1 MNLLFKKT
9 VFALALLAA
18 AGAHSQTLR
27 LTEAFQQAL
36 RHDPS
41 TLAAEQAL
49 LAGREKAVQGEA
61 LLKPQVS
68 LGASVTGISSHAY
81 SNLPDPVS
89 SLVSPDSSGHV
100 GEAAVKVL
108 QPLFNATSSASK
120 QQLIIQTAAAEIRW
134 TAAVQDLTRKV
145 AESYLA
151 VLSAQDSLRVTL
163 AEEAT
168 LAEQRER
175 AQARFEVG
183 SGRIT
188 DVQEAQ
194 ARHDGTVAKRIGAQS
209 ALELRQAQFQSL
221 TGASAQG
228 LADQASLSRLPAPK
242 PDLLQDWQRR
252 GLERNAYLQ
261 SKRIELDLS
270 KLEVG
275 KYRLAS
281 RPTLDLV
288 GAYTMKGKGGDLS
301 PLVASDRERTA
312 TVGLQLS
319 IPLYTGGGLNSR
331 EREASA
337 KIRQAEQELAAA
349 QSDVQLQIHDAY
361 LALHTGLAR
370 VQALQRAQESSQ
382 SALDATVLGR
392 DVGSRSQPD
401 VLDAQ
406 QRFFVTRLDVSQARI
421 DVLLAQVRLAWAAG
435 ELSENDLQAIDATL
449 SP

>member
-27 LTEAFQQAL
+27 LTQAFQQAL
-36 RHDPS
+36 RSDPS

-81 SNLPDPVS
+81 SNWPEAAA

-108 QPLFNATSSASK
+108 QPLYNASYSASK
-120 QQLIIQTAAAEIRW
+120 QQLISQTAGAEIRW
-134 TAAVQDLTRKV
+134 TAAVQDLTKRV

-151 VLSAQDSLRVTL
+151 VLSAQDTLRVTR
-163 AEEAT
+163 AEETT

-183 SGRIT
+183 SGRMT

-194 ARHDGTVAKRIGAQS
+194 ARHDGTVAKLIGAQS
-209 ALELRQAQFQSL
+209 ALALRQAQFQSL

-228 LADQASLSRLPAPK
+228 LADLARVSRLPAPV
-242 PDLLQDWQRR
+242 PDLLQDWQRK
-252 GLERNAYLQ
+252 GLERNAYVQ
-261 SKRIELDLS
+261 SKRIELDVARQ
-270 KLEVG
+270 EVA
-275 KYRLAS
+275 KYRLDS

-301 PLVASDRERTA
+301 PLVAADRERTA
-312 TVGLQLS
+312 SVGLQLS
-319 IPLYTGGGLNSR
+319 IPLYTGGALNSR
-331 EREASA
+331 EREALA
-337 KIRQAEQELAAA
+337 KTRQAEQELAGA
-349 QSDVQLQIHDAY
+349 QQDVQLQIHDAY

-406 QRFFVTRLDVSQARI
+406 QRFYAAQLDASQARI

-435 ELSENDLQAIDATL
+435 ALSENDLQAIDAIL

>member
-9 VFALALLAA
+9 VFALTLLAA

-27 LTEAFQQAL
+27 LTQAFQQAL
-36 RHDPS
+36 RSDPS

-108 QPLFNATSSASK
+108 QPLYNATTSASK
-120 QQLIIQTAAAEIRW
+120 QQLISQTAGAEIRW
-134 TAAVQDLTRKV
+134 TAAVQDLTKRV

-151 VLSAQDSLRVTL
+151 VLSAQDTLRVTR
-163 AEEAT
+163 AEETT

-175 AQARFEVG
+175 AQARFDVG

-188 DVQEAQ
+188 DVQEAR
-194 ARHDGTVAKRIGAQS
+194 ARHDGTVAKLIGAQS
-209 ALELRQAQFQSL
+209 ALALRQAQFQWL

-228 LADQASLSRLPAPK
+228 LADLASVSRLPAPV
-242 PDLLQDWQRR
+242 PDLLQDWQRK
-252 GLERNAYLQ
+252 GQDRNAYVQ
-261 SKRIELDLS
+261 SKRIELDVARQ
-270 KLEVG
+270 EVA
-275 KYRLAS
+275 KYRLDS

-301 PLVASDRERTA
+301 PLVAADRERTA

-319 IPLYTGGGLNSR
+319 IPLYTGGALNSR
-331 EREASA
+331 EREALA
-337 KIRQAEQELAAA
+337 KMRQTEQELVGA
-349 QSDVQLQIHDAY
+349 QQDVQLQIHDAY

-392 DVGSRSQPD
+392 DLGSRSQPD

-406 QRFFVTRLDVSQARI
+406 QRFYAAQLDASQARI

-435 ELSENDLQAIDATL
+435 ALSENDLQAIDAIL
-449 SP
+449 LP

>member
-27 LTEAFQQAL
+27 LTQAFQQAL
-36 RHDPS
+36 RSDPS

-312 TVGLQLS
+312 TLGLQLS

>member
-27 LTEAFQQAL
+27 LTQAFQQAL
-36 RHDPS
+36 RSDPS

-261 SKRIELDLS
+261 SKRIELDLA

-301 PLVASDRERTA
+301 PLVAADRERTA
-312 TVGLQLS
+312 TLGLQLS

>member
-27 LTEAFQQAL
+27 LTQAFQQAL
-36 RHDPS
+36 RSDPS

-261 SKRIELDLS
+261 SKRIELDLA

>member
-1 MNLLFKKT
+1 MNLLFRKS
-9 VFALALLAA
+9 VCVLALLAA

-27 LTEAFQQAL
+27 LTQAFQQAL
-36 RHDPS
+36 RSDPS

-100 GEAAVKVL
+100 GEAAIKVL
-108 QPLFNATSSASK
+108 QPLINATSSASK
-120 QQLIIQTAAAEIRW
+120 QQLFSQTAAAEIRW

-194 ARHDGTVAKRIGAQS
+194 ARHDGTVAKLIGAQS
-209 ALELRQAQFQSL
+209 ALALRQAQFQSL

-228 LADQASLSRLPAPK
+228 LADQPSLSRLPAPK

-252 GLERNAYLQ
+252 GLESNAYLK
-261 SKRIELDLS
+261 SKRIELDVA

-275 KYRLAS
+275 KYRRAS

-319 IPLYTGGGLNSR
+319 IPLYTGGALDSR

-337 KIRQAEQELAAA
+337 KIGQAEQELAAA

-406 QRFFVTRLDVSQARI
+406 QRFFAAQLDTSQARM

-435 ELSENDLQAIDATL
+435 QLSENDLQAIDTAL

>member
-27 LTEAFQQAL
+27 LTQAFQQAL
-36 RHDPS
+36 RSDPS

-108 QPLFNATSSASK
+108 QPLYNASYSASK
-120 QQLIIQTAAAEIRW
+120 QQLISQTAGAEIRW
-134 TAAVQDLTRKV
+134 TAAMQDLTKRV

-151 VLSAQDSLRVTL
+151 VLSAQDTLRVTR
-163 AEEAT
+163 AEETT

-175 AQARFEVG
+175 AQARFDVG

-188 DVQEAQ
+188 DVQEAR
-194 ARHDGTVAKRIGAQS
+194 ARHDGTVAKLIGAQS
-209 ALELRQAQFQSL
+209 ALALRQAQFQWL

-228 LADQASLSRLPAPK
+228 LADLASVSRLPAP
-242 PDLLQDWQRR
+242 PPELLADWQRK
-252 GLERNAYLQ
+252 GQDRNAYVQ
-261 SKRIELDLS
+261 SKRIELDVARQ
-270 KLEVG
+270 EVA
-275 KYRLAS
+275 KYRLDS

-301 PLVASDRERTA
+301 PLVAADRERTA
-312 TVGLQLS
+312 SVGLQLS
-319 IPLYTGGGLNSR
+319 IPLYTGGALNSR
-331 EREASA
+331 EREALA
-337 KIRQAEQELAAA
+337 KMRQTEQELAGA
-349 QSDVQLQIHDAY
+349 QQDVQLQIHDAY

-392 DVGSRSQPD
+392 DLGSRSQPD

-406 QRFFVTRLDVSQARI
+406 QRFYAAQLDASQARI

-435 ELSENDLQAIDATL
+435 ALSENDLQAIDAIL
-449 SP
+449 LP

>member
-1 MNLLFKKT
+1 MNLHFKKT
-9 VFALALLAA
+9 VFALTLLAA

-27 LTEAFQQAL
+27 LTQAFQQAL
-36 RHDPS
+36 RHDPG

-108 QPLFNATSSASK
+108 QPLYNSSYSASK
-120 QQLIIQTAAAEIRW
+120 QQLISQTAGAEIRW
-134 TAAVQDLTRKV
+134 TAAVQDLTKRV

-151 VLSAQDSLRVTL
+151 VLSAQDTLRVTR
-163 AEEAT
+163 AEETT

-175 AQARFEVG
+175 AQARFDVG

-188 DVQEAQ
+188 DVQEAR
-194 ARHDGTVAKRIGAQS
+194 ARHDGTVAKLIGAQS
-209 ALELRQAQFQSL
+209 ALALRQAQFQWL

-228 LADQASLSRLPAPK
+228 LADLARVSRLPAP
-242 PDLLQDWQRR
+242 PPELLADWQRK
-252 GLERNAYLQ
+252 GQERNAYVQ
-261 SKRIELDLS
+261 SKRIELDVARQ
-270 KLEVG
+270 EVA
-275 KYRLAS
+275 KYRLDS

-301 PLVASDRERTA
+301 PLVAADRERTA
-312 TVGLQLS
+312 SVGLQLS
-319 IPLYTGGGLNSR
+319 IPLYTGGALNSR
-331 EREASA
+331 EREALA
-337 KIRQAEQELAAA
+337 KMRQTEQELAGA
-349 QSDVQLQIHDAY
+349 QQDVQLQIHDAY

-406 QRFFVTRLDVSQARI
+406 QRFYAAQLDASQARI

-435 ELSENDLQAIDATL
+435 ALSENDLQAIDAIL
-449 SP
+449 LP

>member
-1 MNLLFKKT
+1 MNSPLKKISLVVALLVAASAQGET
-9 VFALALLAA
+9 LALT
-18 AGAHSQTLR
+18 Q
-27 LTEAFQQAL
+27 AFQQAL
-36 RHDPS
+36 RADP
-41 TLAAEQAL
+41 TILAAEQAL

-81 SNLPDPVS
+81 SNLPDAVS

-108 QPLFNATSSASK
+108 QPLYNAPYSASK
-120 QQLIIQTAAAEIRW
+120 QQLISQTAGAEIRW
-134 TAAVQDLTRKV
+134 TAALQDLTKRV

-151 VLSAQDSLRVTL
+151 VLSAQDTLRVTR
-163 AEEAT
+163 AEETT

-175 AQARFEVG
+175 AQARFDGG

-188 DVQEAQ
+188 DVQEAR
-194 ARHDGTVAKRIGAQS
+194 ARHDGTVAKLIGAQS
-209 ALELRQAQFQSL
+209 ALALRQAQFQWL

-228 LADQASLSRLPAPK
+228 LANLASMSRLPAPT
-242 PDLLQDWQRR
+242 PDLLPDWQRR
-252 GLERNAYLQ
+252 GLEHNAYVQ
-261 SKRIELDLS
+261 SKRIELDVARQEVS
-270 KLEVG
+270 KFQWM
-275 KYRLAS
+275 S

-301 PLVASDRERTA
+301 PLVAADRERTA
-312 TVGLQLS
+312 SVGLQLS
-319 IPLYTGGGLNSR
+319 IPLYTGGTISSR
-331 EREASA
+331 EREALA
-337 KIRQAEQELAAA
+337 KIRQAEQELAGA
-349 QSDVQLQIHDAY
+349 QQDVQLQIHDAY

-392 DVGSRSQPD
+392 DLGSRSQPD

-406 QRFFVTRLDVSQARI
+406 QRFYAAQLDASQARI

-435 ELSENDLQAIDATL
+435 ELSENDLQAIDAAL

>member
-1 MNLLFKKT
+1 MNSPLKKISL
-9 VFALALLAA
+9 VVALLAA
-18 AGAHSQTLR
+18 ASAQGETLA
-27 LTEAFQQAL
+27 LTQAFQQAL
-36 RHDPS
+36 RADP
-41 TLAAEQAL
+41 TILAAEQAL

-81 SNLPDPVS
+81 SNLPDAVS

-108 QPLFNATSSASK
+108 QPLYNAPYSASK
-120 QQLIIQTAAAEIRW
+120 QQLISQTAGAEIRW
-134 TAAVQDLTRKV
+134 TAALQDLTKRV

-151 VLSAQDSLRVTL
+151 VLSAQDTLRVTR
-163 AEEAT
+163 AEETT

-175 AQARFEVG
+175 AQARFDVG

-188 DVQEAQ
+188 DVQEAR
-194 ARHDGTVAKRIGAQS
+194 ARHDGTVAKLIGAQS
-209 ALELRQAQFQSL
+209 ALALRQAQFQWL

-228 LADQASLSRLPAPK
+228 LANLASMSRLPAPT
-242 PDLLQDWQRR
+242 PDLLPDWQRR
-252 GLERNAYLQ
+252 GLERNAYVQ
-261 SKRIELDLS
+261 SKRIELDVARQEVS
-270 KLEVG
+270 KFQWM
-275 KYRLAS
+275 S

-288 GAYTMKGKGGDLS
+288 GAYTLKGKGGDLS
-301 PLVASDRERTA
+301 PLVAADRERTA
-312 TVGLQLS
+312 SVGLQLS
-319 IPLYTGGGLNSR
+319 IPLYTGGTISSR
-331 EREASA
+331 EREALA
-337 KIRQAEQELAAA
+337 KIRQAEQELAGA
-349 QSDVQLQIHDAY
+349 QQDVQLQIHDAY

-392 DVGSRSQPD
+392 DLGSRSQPD

-406 QRFFVTRLDVSQARI
+406 QRFYAAQLDASQARI

-435 ELSENDLQAIDATL
+435 ELSENDLQTIDATL

>member
-9 VFALALLAA
+9 VFALTLLAA

-27 LTEAFQQAL
+27 LTQAFQQAL
-36 RHDPS
+36 RSDPS

-108 QPLFNATSSASK
+108 QPLYNASYSASK
-120 QQLIIQTAAAEIRW
+120 QQLISQTAGAEIRW
-134 TAAVQDLTRKV
+134 TAAVQDLTKRV

-151 VLSAQDSLRVTL
+151 VLSAQDTLRVTR
-163 AEEAT
+163 AEETT

-175 AQARFEVG
+175 AQARFDVG

-188 DVQEAQ
+188 DVQEAR
-194 ARHDGTVAKRIGAQS
+194 ARHDGTVAKLIGAQS
-209 ALELRQAQFQSL
+209 ALALRQAQFQWL

-228 LADQASLSRLPAPK
+228 LADLSSVSRLPAP
-242 PDLLQDWQRR
+242 PPELLADWQRK
-252 GLERNAYLQ
+252 GQDRNAYVQ
-261 SKRIELDLS
+261 SKRIELDVARQ
-270 KLEVG
+270 EVA
-275 KYRLAS
+275 KYRLDS

-301 PLVASDRERTA
+301 PLVAADRERTA
-312 TVGLQLS
+312 SVGLQLS
-319 IPLYTGGGLNSR
+319 IPLYTGGALNSR
-331 EREASA
+331 EREALA
-337 KIRQAEQELAAA
+337 KMRQTEQELAGA
-349 QSDVQLQIHDAY
+349 QQDVQLQIHDAY

-392 DVGSRSQPD
+392 DLGSRSQPD

-406 QRFFVTRLDVSQARI
+406 QRFYAAQLDASQARV

-435 ELSENDLQAIDATL
+435 ALSENDLQAIDAIL
-449 SP
+449 LP

>member
-1 MNLLFKKT
+1 MNPLFKNS
-9 VFALALLAA
+9 VLAMALLIA
-18 AGAHSQTLR
+18 AGAQGQTLR
-27 LTEAFQQAL
+27 LTQAFEQAL
-36 RHDPS
+36 RSDPS

-68 LGASVTGISSHAY
+68 LGASLTGISSHAY

-100 GEAAVKVL
+100 GEAAVKIL
-108 QPLFNATSSASK
+108 QPLYNATSSASK
-120 QQLIIQTAAAEIRW
+120 QQLVSQTAGAEIRW

-151 VLSAQDSLRVTL
+151 VVSAQDSLRVTE

-209 ALELRQAQFQSL
+209 ALALRQAQFQSL

-228 LADQASLSRLPAPK
+228 LADLARVSRLPAPK
-242 PDLLQDWQRR
+242 PELLEDWQRK
-252 GLERNAYLQ
+252 GLERNAYVQ
-261 SKRIELDLS
+261 SKRIELDVARQ
-270 KLEVG
+270 EVG

-301 PLVASDRERTA
+301 PLVAADRERTA
-312 TVGLQLS
+312 TMGLQLS
-319 IPLYTGGGLNSR
+319 IPLYTGGALNSR

-337 KIRQAEQELAAA
+337 KISQAEQELAAA

-406 QRFFVTRLDVSQARI
+406 QRFFAAQLDASQARI

-435 ELSENDLQAIDATL
+435 ELSESDLQVIDTAL

>member
-9 VFALALLAA
+9 LFALALLAA

-27 LTEAFQQAL
+27 LTQAFQQAL
-36 RHDPS
+36 RSDPS

-108 QPLFNATSSASK
+108 QPLYNASYSASK
-120 QQLIIQTAAAEIRW
+120 QQLISQTAGAEIRW
-134 TAAVQDLTRKV
+134 TAAVQDLTKRV

-151 VLSAQDSLRVTL
+151 VLSAQDTLRVTR
-163 AEEAT
+163 AEETT

-175 AQARFEVG
+175 AQARFDVG

-188 DVQEAQ
+188 DVQEAR
-194 ARHDGTVAKRIGAQS
+194 ARHDGTVAKLIGAQS
-209 ALELRQAQFQSL
+209 ALALRQAQFQWL

-228 LADQASLSRLPAPK
+228 LADLSSVSRLPAP
-242 PDLLQDWQRR
+242 PPELLADWQRK
-252 GLERNAYLQ
+252 GQDRNAYVQ
-261 SKRIELDLS
+261 SKRIALDVARQ
-270 KLEVG
+270 EVA
-275 KYRLAS
+275 KYRLDS

-301 PLVASDRERTA
+301 PLVAADRERTA
-312 TVGLQLS
+312 SVGLQLS
-319 IPLYTGGGLNSR
+319 IPLYTGGALNSR
-331 EREASA
+331 EREALA
-337 KIRQAEQELAAA
+337 KMRQTEQELAGA
-349 QSDVQLQIHDAY
+349 QQDVQVQIHDAY

-406 QRFFVTRLDVSQARI
+406 QRFYAAQLDASQARI

-435 ELSENDLQAIDATL
+435 ALSENDLRAIDATL

>member
-1 MNLLFKKT
+1 MNLHFKKT
-9 VFALALLAA
+9 VFALTLLAA

-27 LTEAFQQAL
+27 LTQAFQQAL
-36 RHDPS
+36 RHDPG

-108 QPLFNATSSASK
+108 QPLYNSSYSASK
-120 QQLIIQTAAAEIRW
+120 QQLISQTAGAEIRW

-151 VLSAQDSLRVTL
+151 VLSAQDSLRVTQ

-183 SGRIT
+183 SGRMT

-194 ARHDGTVAKRIGAQS
+194 ARHDGTVAKLIGAQS
-209 ALELRQAQFQSL
+209 ALALRQAQFQWL

-228 LADQASLSRLPAPK
+228 LADLARVSRLPAP
-242 PDLLQDWQRR
+242 PPELLADWQRK
-252 GLERNAYLQ
+252 GQERNAYVQ
-261 SKRIELDLS
+261 SKRIELDVARQ
-270 KLEVG
+270 EVA
-275 KYRLAS
+275 KYRLDS

-301 PLVASDRERTA
+301 PLVAADRERTA
-312 TVGLQLS
+312 SVGLQLS
-319 IPLYTGGGLNSR
+319 IPLYTGGALNSR
-331 EREASA
+331 EREALA
-337 KIRQAEQELAAA
+337 KMRQTEQELAGA
-349 QSDVQLQIHDAY
+349 QQDVQLQIHDAY

-406 QRFFVTRLDVSQARI
+406 QRFYAAQLDASQARI

-435 ELSENDLQAIDATL
+435 ALSENDLQAIDATL

>member
-9 VFALALLAA
+9 VFALTLLAA
-18 AGAHSQTLR
+18 AGAQSQTLR
-27 LTEAFQQAL
+27 LTQAFQQAL
-36 RHDPS
+36 RSDPS

-108 QPLFNATSSASK
+108 QPLYNASYSASK
-120 QQLIIQTAAAEIRW
+120 QQLISQTAGAEIRW
-134 TAAVQDLTRKV
+134 TAAVQDLTKRV

-151 VLSAQDSLRVTL
+151 VLSAQDTLRVTR
-163 AEEAT
+163 AEETT

-175 AQARFEVG
+175 AQARFDVG

-188 DVQEAQ
+188 DVQEAR
-194 ARHDGTVAKRIGAQS
+194 ARHDGTVAKLIGAQS
-209 ALELRQAQFQSL
+209 ALALRQAQFQWL

-228 LADQASLSRLPAPK
+228 LADLSSVSRLPAP
-242 PDLLQDWQRR
+242 PPELLADWQRK
-252 GLERNAYLQ
+252 GQDRNAYVQ
-261 SKRIELDLS
+261 SKRIELDVARQ
-270 KLEVG
+270 EVA
-275 KYRLAS
+275 KYRLDS

-301 PLVASDRERTA
+301 PLVAADRERTA
-312 TVGLQLS
+312 SVGLQLS
-319 IPLYTGGGLNSR
+319 IPLYTGGALNSR
-331 EREASA
+331 EREALA
-337 KIRQAEQELAAA
+337 KMRQTEQELAGA
-349 QSDVQLQIHDAY
+349 QQDVQLQIHDAY

-392 DVGSRSQPD
+392 DLGSRSQPD

-406 QRFFVTRLDVSQARI
+406 QRFYAAQLDASQARI

-435 ELSENDLQAIDATL
+435 ALSENDLQAIDAIL
-449 SP
+449 LP

>member
-27 LTEAFQQAL
+27 LTQAFQQAL
-36 RHDPS
+36 RSDPS

-108 QPLFNATSSASK
+108 QPLYNASYSASK
-120 QQLIIQTAAAEIRW
+120 QQLISQTAGAEIRW
-134 TAAVQDLTRKV
+134 TAAMQDLTKRV

-151 VLSAQDSLRVTL
+151 VLSAQDTLRVTR
-163 AEEAT
+163 AEETT

-175 AQARFEVG
+175 AQARFDVG

-188 DVQEAQ
+188 DVQEAR
-194 ARHDGTVAKRIGAQS
+194 ARHDGTVAKLIGAQS
-209 ALELRQAQFQSL
+209 ALALRQAQFQWL

-228 LADQASLSRLPAPK
+228 LADLSSVSRLPAP
-242 PDLLQDWQRR
+242 PPELLADWQRK
-252 GLERNAYLQ
+252 GQDRNAYVQ
-261 SKRIELDLS
+261 SKRIELDVARQ
-270 KLEVG
+270 EVA
-275 KYRLAS
+275 KYRLDS

-301 PLVASDRERTA
+301 PLVAADRERTA
-312 TVGLQLS
+312 SVGLQLS
-319 IPLYTGGGLNSR
+319 IPLYTGGALNSR
-331 EREASA
+331 EREALA
-337 KIRQAEQELAAA
+337 KMRQTEQELAGA
-349 QSDVQLQIHDAY
+349 QQDVQLQIHDAY

-392 DVGSRSQPD
+392 DLGSRSQPD

-406 QRFFVTRLDVSQARI
+406 QRFYAAQLDASQARI

-435 ELSENDLQAIDATL
+435 ALSENDLQAIDAIL
-449 SP
+449 LP

>member
-9 VFALALLAA
+9 VFALTLLAA

-27 LTEAFQQAL
+27 LTQAFQQAL
-36 RHDPS
+36 RTDPS

-108 QPLFNATSSASK
+108 QPLYNASYSASK
-120 QQLIIQTAAAEIRW
+120 QQLISQTAGAEIRW
-134 TAAVQDLTRKV
+134 TAAVQDLIKRV
-145 AESYLA
+145 VESYLA
-151 VLSAQDSLRVTL
+151 VLSAQDTLRVTR
-163 AEEAT
+163 AEETT

-175 AQARFEVG
+175 AQARFDVG

-188 DVQEAQ
+188 DVQEAR
-194 ARHDGTVAKRIGAQS
+194 ARHDGTVAKLIGAQS
-209 ALELRQAQFQSL
+209 ALTLRQAQFQWL

-228 LADQASLSRLPAPK
+228 LADLASVSRLPAPA
-242 PDLLQDWQRR
+242 PDLLQDWQRK
-252 GLERNAYLQ
+252 GQERNAYVQ
-261 SKRIELDLS
+261 SKRIELDVARQ
-270 KLEVG
+270 EVA
-275 KYRLAS
+275 KYRLDS

-301 PLVASDRERTA
+301 PLVAADRERTA
-312 TVGLQLS
+312 SVGLQLS
-319 IPLYTGGGLNSR
+319 IPLYTGGALNSR
-331 EREASA
+331 EREALA
-337 KIRQAEQELAAA
+337 KTRQSEQELAGA
-349 QSDVQLQIHDAY
+349 QQDVQLQIHDAY

-406 QRFFVTRLDVSQARI
+406 QRFYAAQLDASQARI

-435 ELSENDLQAIDATL
+435 ALSENDLQAIDAIL

>member
-9 VFALALLAA
+9 LFALTLLAA

-27 LTEAFQQAL
+27 LTQAFQQAL
-36 RHDPS
+36 RSDPS

-108 QPLFNATSSASK
+108 QPLYNSSYSASK
-120 QQLIIQTAAAEIRW
+120 QQLISQTAGAEIRW

-151 VLSAQDSLRVTL
+151 VLSAQDSLRVTQ

-183 SGRIT
+183 SGRMT

-194 ARHDGTVAKRIGAQS
+194 ARHDGTVAKLIGAQS
-209 ALELRQAQFQSL
+209 ALALRQAQFQWL

-228 LADQASLSRLPAPK
+228 LANLASMSRLPAP
-242 PDLLQDWQRR
+242 PPELLADWQRK
-252 GLERNAYLQ
+252 GQERNAYVQ
-261 SKRIELDLS
+261 SKRIELDVARQ
-270 KLEVG
+270 EVA
-275 KYRLAS
+275 KYRLDS

-301 PLVASDRERTA
+301 PLVAADRERTA
-312 TVGLQLS
+312 SVGLQLS
-319 IPLYTGGGLNSR
+319 IPLYTGGALNSR
-331 EREASA
+331 EREALA
-337 KIRQAEQELAAA
+337 KTRQAEQELAGA
-349 QSDVQLQIHDAY
+349 QQDVQLQIHDAY

-406 QRFFVTRLDVSQARI
+406 QRFYAAQLDASQARI

-435 ELSENDLQAIDATL
+435 ALSENDLQAIDAAL

>member
-18 AGAHSQTLR
+18 TGAHSQTLR

-36 RHDPS
+36 RSDPS

-108 QPLFNATSSASK
+108 QPLYNASYSASK
-120 QQLIIQTAAAEIRW
+120 QQLISQTAGAEIRW
-134 TAAVQDLTRKV
+134 TAAVQDLTKRV

-151 VLSAQDSLRVTL
+151 VLSAQDTLRVTR
-163 AEEAT
+163 AEETT

-175 AQARFEVG
+175 AQARFDVG

-188 DVQEAQ
+188 DVQEAR
-194 ARHDGTVAKRIGAQS
+194 ARHDGTVAKLIGAQS
-209 ALELRQAQFQSL
+209 ALALRQAQFQWL

-228 LADQASLSRLPAPK
+228 LADLASVSRLPAP
-242 PDLLQDWQRR
+242 PPELLADWQRK
-252 GLERNAYLQ
+252 GQERNAYVQ
-261 SKRIELDLS
+261 SKRIELDVARQ
-270 KLEVG
+270 EVA
-275 KYRLAS
+275 KYRLDS

-301 PLVASDRERTA
+301 PLVAADRERTA
-312 TVGLQLS
+312 SVGLQLS
-319 IPLYTGGGLNSR
+319 IPLYTGGALNSR
-331 EREASA
+331 EREALA
-337 KIRQAEQELAAA
+337 KMRQTEQELAGA
-349 QSDVQLQIHDAY
+349 QQDVQLQIHDAY

-370 VQALQRAQESSQ
+370 VQALQRAQESSK

-392 DVGSRSQPD
+392 DLGSRSQPD

-406 QRFFVTRLDVSQARI
+406 QRFYAAQLDASQARI

-435 ELSENDLQAIDATL
+435 ALSENDLQAIDAIL
-449 SP
+449 LP

>member
-27 LTEAFQQAL
+27 LTQAFQQAL
-36 RHDPS
+36 RSDPS

-337 KIRQAEQELAAA
+337 KISQAEQELAAA

>member
-9 VFALALLAA
+9 VFALTLLAA

-27 LTEAFQQAL
+27 LTQAFQQAL
-36 RHDPS
+36 RSDPS

-108 QPLFNATSSASK
+108 QPLYNASYSASK
-120 QQLIIQTAAAEIRW
+120 QQLISQTAGAEIRW
-134 TAAVQDLTRKV
+134 TAAVQDLTKRV

-151 VLSAQDSLRVTL
+151 VLSAQDTLRVTR
-163 AEEAT
+163 AEETT

-175 AQARFEVG
+175 AQARFDVG

-194 ARHDGTVAKRIGAQS
+194 ARHDGTVAKLIGAQS
-209 ALELRQAQFQSL
+209 ALALRQAQFQSL
-221 TGASAQG
+221 TGASAQE
-228 LADQASLSRLPAPK
+228 LADLARVSRLPAP
-242 PDLLQDWQRR
+242 PPELLADWQRK
-252 GLERNAYLQ
+252 GQERNAYVQ
-261 SKRIELDLS
+261 SKRIELDVARQ
-270 KLEVG
+270 EVA
-275 KYRLAS
+275 KYRLNS

-301 PLVASDRERTA
+301 PLVAADRERTA
-312 TVGLQLS
+312 SVGLQLS
-319 IPLYTGGGLNSR
+319 IPLYTGGALNSR
-331 EREASA
+331 EREALA
-337 KIRQAEQELAAA
+337 KMRQTEQELAGA
-349 QSDVQLQIHDAY
+349 QQDVQLQIHDAY

-392 DVGSRSQPD
+392 DLGSRSQPD

-406 QRFFVTRLDVSQARI
+406 QRFYAAQLDASQARI

-435 ELSENDLQAIDATL
+435 ALSENDLQAIDAIL
-449 SP
+449 LP

>member
-27 LTEAFQQAL
+27 LTQAFQQAL
-36 RHDPS
+36 RSDPS
-41 TLAAEQAL
+41 ILAAEQAL

-337 KIRQAEQELAAA
+337 KISQAEQELAAA

>member
-27 LTEAFQQAL
+27 LTQAFQQAL
-36 RHDPS
+36 RSDPS

-108 QPLFNATSSASK
+108 QPLYNASYSASK
-120 QQLIIQTAAAEIRW
+120 QQLISQTAGAEIRW
-134 TAAVQDLTRKV
+134 TAAMQDLTKRV

-151 VLSAQDSLRVTL
+151 VLSAQDTLRVTR
-163 AEEAT
+163 AEETT

-175 AQARFEVG
+175 AQARFDVG

-188 DVQEAQ
+188 DVQEAR
-194 ARHDGTVAKRIGAQS
+194 ARHDGTVAKLIGAQS
-209 ALELRQAQFQSL
+209 ALALRQAQFHWL

-228 LADQASLSRLPAPK
+228 LADLSSVSRLPAP
-242 PDLLQDWQRR
+242 PPELLQDWQRK
-252 GLERNAYLQ
+252 GQERNAYVQ
-261 SKRIELDLS
+261 SKRIELDVARQ
-270 KLEVG
+270 EVA
-275 KYRLAS
+275 KYRLDS

-301 PLVASDRERTA
+301 PLVAADRERTA
-312 TVGLQLS
+312 SVGLQLS
-319 IPLYTGGGLNSR
+319 IPLYTGGALNSR
-331 EREASA
+331 EREALA
-337 KIRQAEQELAAA
+337 KMRQTEQELAGA
-349 QSDVQLQIHDAY
+349 QQDVQLQIHDAY

-392 DVGSRSQPD
+392 DVGIRSQPD

-406 QRFFVTRLDVSQARI
+406 QRFYAAQLDASQARI

-435 ELSENDLQAIDATL
+435 QLSESDLQAIDATL

>member
-27 LTEAFQQAL
+27 LTQAFQQAL
-36 RHDPS
+36 RSDPS

-108 QPLFNATSSASK
+108 QPLYNASYSASK
-120 QQLIIQTAAAEIRW
+120 QQLISQTAGAEIRW
-134 TAAVQDLTRKV
+134 TAAVQDLTKRV

-151 VLSAQDSLRVTL
+151 VLSAQDTLRVTR
-163 AEEAT
+163 AEETT

-175 AQARFEVG
+175 AQARFDVG

-188 DVQEAQ
+188 DVQEAR
-194 ARHDGTVAKRIGAQS
+194 ARHDGTVAKLIGAQS
-209 ALELRQAQFQSL
+209 ALALRQAQFQWL

-228 LADQASLSRLPAPK
+228 LADLASVSRLPAP
-242 PDLLQDWQRR
+242 PPELLADWQRK
-252 GLERNAYLQ
+252 GQERNAYVQ
-261 SKRIELDLS
+261 SKRIELDVARQ
-270 KLEVG
+270 EVA
-275 KYRLAS
+275 KYRLDS

-301 PLVASDRERTA
+301 PLVAADRERTA
-312 TVGLQLS
+312 SVGLQLS
-319 IPLYTGGGLNSR
+319 IPLYTGGALNSR
-331 EREASA
+331 EREALA
-337 KIRQAEQELAAA
+337 KMRQTEQELAGA
-349 QSDVQLQIHDAY
+349 QQDVQLQIHDAY

-392 DVGSRSQPD
+392 DLGSRSQPD

-406 QRFFVTRLDVSQARI
+406 QRFYAAQLDASQARI

-435 ELSENDLQAIDATL
+435 ALSENDLQAIDAIL
-449 SP
+449 LP

>member
-27 LTEAFQQAL
+27 LTQAFQQAL
-36 RHDPS
+36 RSDPS

>member
-27 LTEAFQQAL
+27 LTQAFQQAL
-36 RHDPS
+36 RSDPS

-261 SKRIELDLS
+261 SKRIELDLA

-312 TVGLQLS
+312 TLGLQLS

-337 KIRQAEQELAAA
+337 KISQAEQELAAA

>member
-1 MNLLFKKT
+1 MNLPSKKT
-9 VFALALLAA
+9 LLVLALLAA
-18 AGAHSQTLR
+18 PGAHSQTLT
-27 LTEAFQQAL
+27 LTQAFQQAL
-36 RHDPS
+36 RADP
-41 TLAAEQAL
+41 TILAAEQAL
-49 LAGREKAVQGEA
+49 LGGREKAVQGEA

-81 SNLPDPVS
+81 SNWPEQMS
-89 SLVSPDSSGHV
+89 ALVSPDSSGHV

-108 QPLFNATSSASK
+108 QPLYNATSSASK
-120 QQLIIQTAAAEIRW
+120 QQLLSQTAGAEIRW
-134 TAAVQDLTRKV
+134 TAAVQDLTRRV

-151 VLSAQDSLRVTL
+151 VLSAQDTLRVTQ

-188 DVQEAQ
+188 DVQEAH
-194 ARHDGTVAKRIGAQS
+194 ARHDGTVAKVIAAQS

-221 TGASAQG
+221 TGAPALG
-228 LADQASLSRLPAPK
+228 LADLARLTHLQAPK
-242 PDLLQDWQRR
+242 PEPLQDWQRK
-252 GLERNAYLQ
+252 GLERNAYVQ
-261 SKRIELDLS
+261 SKRIELDVARQ
-270 KLEVG
+270 EFG

-288 GAYTMKGKGGDLS
+288 GGYTMKGKGGDLS

-319 IPLYTGGGLNSR
+319 IPLYTGGALDSR

-361 LALHTGLAR
+361 LALHTGVAR
-370 VQALQRAQESSQ
+370 VQALQRAQDSSQ
-382 SALDATVLGR
+382 SALDATMLGR

-406 QRFFVTRLDVSQARI
+406 QRFFAAQLDASQARI

-435 ELSENDLQAIDATL
+435 QLSENDLQAIDTAL

>member
-27 LTEAFQQAL
+27 LTQAFQQAL
-36 RHDPS
+36 RSDPS

-261 SKRIELDLS
+261 SKRIELDLA

-435 ELSENDLQAIDATL
+435 QLSESDLQAIDATL
-449 SP
+449 AP

>member
-27 LTEAFQQAL
+27 LTQAFQQAL
-36 RHDPS
+36 RSDPS

-261 SKRIELDLS
+261 SKRIELDLA

-337 KIRQAEQELAAA
+337 KISQAEQELAAA

>member
-9 VFALALLAA
+9 VFALTLLAA

-27 LTEAFQQAL
+27 LTQAFQQAL
-36 RHDPS
+36 RSDPS

-108 QPLFNATSSASK
+108 QPLYNASHSASK
-120 QQLIIQTAAAEIRW
+120 QQLISQTAGAEIRW
-134 TAAVQDLTRKV
+134 TAAVQDLTKRV

-151 VLSAQDSLRVTL
+151 VLSAQDTLRVTR
-163 AEEAT
+163 AEETT

-175 AQARFEVG
+175 AQARFDVG

-188 DVQEAQ
+188 DVQEAR
-194 ARHDGTVAKRIGAQS
+194 ARHDGTVAKLIGAQS
-209 ALELRQAQFQSL
+209 ALALRQAQFQWL

-228 LADQASLSRLPAPK
+228 LADLSSVSRLPAP
-242 PDLLQDWQRR
+242 PPELLADWQRK
-252 GLERNAYLQ
+252 GQDRNAYVQ
-261 SKRIELDLS
+261 SKRIELDVARQ
-270 KLEVG
+270 EVA
-275 KYRLAS
+275 KYRLDS

-301 PLVASDRERTA
+301 PLVAADRERTA

-319 IPLYTGGGLNSR
+319 IPLYTGGALNSR
-331 EREASA
+331 EREALA
-337 KIRQAEQELAAA
+337 KMRQTEQELAGA
-349 QSDVQLQIHDAY
+349 QQDVQLQIHDAY

-392 DVGSRSQPD
+392 DLGSRSQPD

-406 QRFFVTRLDVSQARI
+406 QRFYAAQLDASQARI

-435 ELSENDLQAIDATL
+435 ALSENDLQAIDAIL

>member
-18 AGAHSQTLR
+18 TGAHSQTLR
-27 LTEAFQQAL
+27 LTQAFQQAL
-36 RHDPS
+36 RSDPS

-108 QPLFNATSSASK
+108 QPLYNASYSASK
-120 QQLIIQTAAAEIRW
+120 QQLISQTAGAEIRW
-134 TAAVQDLTRKV
+134 TAAVQDLTKRV

-151 VLSAQDSLRVTL
+151 VLSAQDTLRVTR
-163 AEEAT
+163 AEETT

-175 AQARFEVG
+175 AQARFDVG

-188 DVQEAQ
+188 DVQEAR
-194 ARHDGTVAKRIGAQS
+194 ARHDGTVAKLIGAQS
-209 ALELRQAQFQSL
+209 ALALRQAQFQWL

-228 LADQASLSRLPAPK
+228 LADLASVSRLPAP
-242 PDLLQDWQRR
+242 PPELLADWQRK
-252 GLERNAYLQ
+252 GQERNAYVQ
-261 SKRIELDLS
+261 SKRIELDVARQ
-270 KLEVG
+270 EVA
-275 KYRLAS
+275 KYRLDS

-301 PLVASDRERTA
+301 PLVAADRERTA
-312 TVGLQLS
+312 SVGLQLS
-319 IPLYTGGGLNSR
+319 IPLYTGGALNSR
-331 EREASA
+331 EREALA
-337 KIRQAEQELAAA
+337 KMRQTEQELAGA
-349 QSDVQLQIHDAY
+349 QQDVQLQIHDAY

-370 VQALQRAQESSQ
+370 VQALQRAQESSK

-392 DVGSRSQPD
+392 DLGSRSQPD

-406 QRFFVTRLDVSQARI
+406 QRFYAAQLDASQARI

-435 ELSENDLQAIDATL
+435 ALSENDLQAIDAIL
-449 SP
+449 LP

>member
-1 MNLLFKKT
+1 MNLFFKKT

-27 LTEAFQQAL
+27 LTQAFQQAL
-36 RHDPS
+36 RSDPS

-108 QPLFNATSSASK
+108 QPLYNASYSASK
-120 QQLIIQTAAAEIRW
+120 QQLISQTAGAEIRW
-134 TAAVQDLTRKV
+134 TAAVQDLTKRV

-151 VLSAQDSLRVTL
+151 VLSAQDTLRVTR
-163 AEEAT
+163 AEETT

-175 AQARFEVG
+175 AQARFDVG

-188 DVQEAQ
+188 DVQEAR
-194 ARHDGTVAKRIGAQS
+194 ARHDGTVAKLIGAQS
-209 ALELRQAQFQSL
+209 ALALRQAQFQWL

-228 LADQASLSRLPAPK
+228 LADLASVSRLPAP
-242 PDLLQDWQRR
+242 PPELLPDWQRK
-252 GLERNAYLQ
+252 GQERNAYVQ
-261 SKRIELDLS
+261 SKRIELDVARQ
-270 KLEVG
+270 EVT
-275 KYRLAS
+275 KYRLDS

-301 PLVASDRERTA
+301 PLVAADRERTA
-312 TVGLQLS
+312 SVGLQLS
-319 IPLYTGGGLNSR
+319 IPLYTGGALNSR
-331 EREASA
+331 EREALA
-337 KIRQAEQELAAA
+337 KIRQAEQELAGA
-349 QSDVQLQIHDAY
+349 QQDVQLQIHDAY

-392 DVGSRSQPD
+392 DLGSRSQPD

-406 QRFFVTRLDVSQARI
+406 QRFFAAQLDASQARI

>member
-1 MNLLFKKT
+1 MNPLFKNS
-9 VFALALLAA
+9 VLAMALLIA
-18 AGAHSQTLR
+18 AGAQGQTLR
-27 LTEAFQQAL
+27 LTQAFEQAL
-36 RHDPS
+36 RSDPS

-68 LGASVTGISSHAY
+68 LGASLTGISSHAY

-100 GEAAVKVL
+100 GEAAVKIL
-108 QPLFNATSSASK
+108 QPLYNATSSASK
-120 QQLIIQTAAAEIRW
+120 QQLVSQTAGAEIRW

-151 VLSAQDSLRVTL
+151 VVSAQDSLRVTE

-209 ALELRQAQFQSL
+209 ALALRQAQFQSL

-228 LADQASLSRLPAPK
+228 LADLARVRRLPAPK
-242 PDLLQDWQRR
+242 PELLEDWQRK
-252 GLERNAYLQ
+252 GLERNAYVQ
-261 SKRIELDLS
+261 SKRIELDVARQ
-270 KLEVG
+270 EVG

-301 PLVASDRERTA
+301 PLVAADRERTA
-312 TVGLQLS
+312 TMGLQLS
-319 IPLYTGGGLNSR
+319 IPLYTGGALNSR

-337 KIRQAEQELAAA
+337 KISQAEQELAAA

-406 QRFFVTRLDVSQARI
+406 QRFYAAQLDASQARI

-435 ELSENDLQAIDATL
+435 ELSESDLQVIDTAL

>member
-9 VFALALLAA
+9 VFALTLLAA

-27 LTEAFQQAL
+27 LTQAFQQAL
-36 RHDPS
+36 RSDPS

-261 SKRIELDLS
+261 SKRIELDLA

>member
-9 VFALALLAA
+9 VFALALLVAT
-18 AGAHSQTLR
+18 GAHSQTLR
-27 LTEAFQQAL
+27 LTQAFQQAL
-36 RHDPS
+36 RSDPS

-108 QPLFNATSSASK
+108 QPLYNASYSASK
-120 QQLIIQTAAAEIRW
+120 QQLISQTAGAEIRW
-134 TAAVQDLTRKV
+134 TAAVQDLTKRV

-151 VLSAQDSLRVTL
+151 VLSAQDTLRVTR
-163 AEEAT
+163 AEETT

-175 AQARFEVG
+175 AQARFDVG

-188 DVQEAQ
+188 DVQEAR
-194 ARHDGTVAKRIGAQS
+194 ARHDGTVAKLIGAQS
-209 ALELRQAQFQSL
+209 ALALRQAQFQWL

-228 LADQASLSRLPAPK
+228 LADLSSVSRLPAP
-242 PDLLQDWQRR
+242 PPELLADWQRK
-252 GLERNAYLQ
+252 GQDRNAYVQ
-261 SKRIELDLS
+261 SKRIELDVARQ
-270 KLEVG
+270 EVA
-275 KYRLAS
+275 KYRLDS

-301 PLVASDRERTA
+301 PLVAADRERTA

-319 IPLYTGGGLNSR
+319 IPLYTGGALNSR
-331 EREASA
+331 EREALA
-337 KIRQAEQELAAA
+337 KMRQTEQELAGA
-349 QSDVQLQIHDAY
+349 QQDVQLQIHDAY

-392 DVGSRSQPD
+392 DLGSRSQPD

-406 QRFFVTRLDVSQARI
+406 QRFYAAQLDASQARI

-435 ELSENDLQAIDATL
+435 ALSENDLQAIDAIL